1 MPMFANCSS
10 DCVRLR
16 LPVSW
21 YPVSDRS
28 EVTVPKSKDAVS
40 VRRARTLSK
49 KLLRQTRERWQH
61 TSGVAARAAELADTV
76 DPVDR
81 RLLLAAAWLHDIG
94 YAPTLRKT
102 GFHPLD
108 GGLYLR
114 DHKWDQRL
122 TALVA
127 HHSGARFVPVE
138 RGFADLMSM
147 FPFEDSSLSMAR
159 LMSPLVASWKSPPLR

>member
-16 LPVSW
+16 LPGFLVARLR
-21 YPVSDRS
+21 PVGGNGA
-28 EVTVPKSKDAVS
+28 EVKGCGVGAA
-40 VRRARTLSK
+40 RANTGQEVAAPGARGA
-49 KLLRQTRERWQH
+49 WQH
-61 TSGVAARAAELADTV
+61 TSGVRPEPPNWPTPSIA
-76 DPVDR
+76 VDR

-94 YAPTLRKT
+94 YAPTVRKT

-122 TALVA
+122 TGWLRTIPGQGSCRW
-127 HHSGARFVPVE
+127 SGGSRI
-138 RGFADLMSM
+138 
-147 FPFEDSSLSMAR
+147 
-159 LMSPLVASWKSPPLR
+159 